1 MSRAGVIGAIVAKDL
16 KAFSRDRF
24 LLVMTALG
32 LVFYVAVFWVLP
44 DTVDETITL
53 GVAPA
58 AAGALLEGIIDQG
71 DGGVDLVVFGS
82 AGELRTAVESG
93 GAEVVA
99 GMSFPPDFLE
109 AVAAGRETMVTV
121 FVRGD
126 APEVIQEAIG
136 GMVRE
141 LAYLAAGSLP
151 PVTFPESETVVLGP
165 DRAGDQVS
173 MQERM
178 RPLFAFFVL
187 LVETFALATLVAS
200 EIQSRTAT
208 AIVVSPARIS
218 DFLAAKGLFGTGLA
232 FTEALLLM
240 ALLGAL
246 VSNVPTILVVLLLG
260 SVLVTGF
267 GLLAGSTGKDFVGI
281 LFWSM
286 LFMVPLSIPA
296 FGVLFPGS
304 ASGLVRILPSWG
316 LVEGILLSTAYGV
329 PLSGLG
335 TEMAALTGWVIVVF
349 AAGWWTLRR
358 RVMSL

>member
-1 MSRAGVIGAIVAKDL
+1 MSRAGVIGAIIAKDL
-16 KAFSRDRF
+16 TAFSRDRF
-24 LLVMTALG
+24 LLVITVLG

-58 AAGALLEGIIDQG
+58 EAGALLEGILDQG
-71 DGGVDLVVFGS
+71 DEGVELVVFGS
-82 AGELRTAVESG
+82 AGELRGAVESADG
-93 GAEVVA
+93 EVVA

-109 AVAAGRETMVTV
+109 AVAAGRETTVTV

-126 APEVIQEAIG
+126 APEVIQQAIG

-141 LAYLAAGSLP
+141 LAYLAGGSLP

-187 LVETFALATLVAS
+187 LVETFALASLVAS

-208 AIVVSPARIS
+208 AIVVSPARVS
-218 DFLAAKGLFGTGLA
+218 DFLAAKGVFGTGLA
-232 FTEALLLM
+232 FTEAVLLM
-240 ALLGAL
+240 LLVGAL
-246 VSNVPTILVVLLLG
+246 ASNVPTILVVLLLG
-260 SVLVTGF
+260 ALLVTGF
-267 GLLAGSTGKDFVGI
+267 GLLAGSSGKDFLGI

-286 LFMVPLSIPA
+286 LFMIPLAIPA

-304 ASGLVRILPSWG
+304 ASGFVRLLPSWG
-316 LVEGILLSTAYGV
+316 LVEGILRSTAYGV
-329 PLSGLG
+329 PLSELG
-335 TEMAALTGWVIVVF
+335 VEMAALAGWVVVAF
-349 AAGWWTLRR
+349 TAGWLVLRR
-358 RVMSL
+358 KVMTL

>member
-1 MSRAGVIGAIVAKDL
+1 MSRAGVIGAIIAKDL
-16 KAFSRDRF
+16 TAFSRDRF
-24 LLVMTALG
+24 LLVITVLG

-58 AAGALLEGIIDQG
+58 EAGALLAGILAEGDE
-71 DGGVDLVVFGS
+71 GVELVVFGS
-82 AGELRTAVESG
+82 AGELATAVESVDG
-93 GAEVVA
+93 EVVA
-99 GMSFPPDFLE
+99 GMSFPPDFIE
-109 AVAAGRETMVTV
+109 AVAAGRETTVRV

-126 APEVIQEAIG
+126 APEVIQQAIG

-187 LVETFALATLVAS
+187 LVETFALASLVAS

-208 AIVVSPARIS
+208 AIVVSPARVS
-218 DFLAAKGLFGTGLA
+218 DFLAAKGVFGTGLA
-232 FTEALLLM
+232 FTEAVLLM
-240 ALLGAL
+240 LLVGAL
-246 VSNVPTILVVLLLG
+246 ASNVPTILVVLLLG
-260 SVLVTGF
+260 ALLVTGF
-267 GLLAGSTGKDFVGI
+267 GLLAGSSGKDFLGI

-286 LFMVPLSIPA
+286 LFMIPLAIPA

-304 ASGLVRILPSWG
+304 ASGFVRLLPSWG
-316 LVEGILLSTAYGV
+316 LVEGILRSTAYGV
-329 PLSGLG
+329 PLSELG
-335 TEMAALTGWVIVVF
+335 VEMAALAGWVVVAF
-349 AAGWWTLRR
+349 TAGWLVLRR
-358 RVMSL
+358 KVMTL